1 MIYADVTGYGDNGPD
16 ADLPGFDFTAY
27 WARSGLLALT
37 ARRGAPPTCP
47 VAGSGDHATAVG
59 LFSAIVTGLYR
70 RERTGKGSYVTTSLL
85 AEGVWS
91 AGVMNAAAL
100 CDARFFPL
108 HDRKNPPNATIN
120 VYRTSDDQWLVLGI
134 DARQARRRWP
144 KESVART
151 CCRTRGS
158 ATPAKLAAN
167 MAQLTAILD
176 EAFGAQPMA
185 HWHDV
190 LERAHITF
198 GVVMEPAEVVK
209 DPQLRANDIVVPI
222 EGAGG
227 KLTSTISSP
236 IQVHGVAKVPAKRA
250 RKSANT
256 TKRFSNSSGSM
267 PPKSRACTRAVPS
280 RVSSIQK

>member
-1 MIYADVTGYGDNGPD
+1 MY
-16 ADLPGFDFTAY
+16 
-27 WARSGLLALT
+27 
-37 ARRGAPPTCP
+37 
-47 VAGSGDHATAVG
+47 
-59 LFSAIVTGLYR
+59 SAIVMGLYQ

-85 AEGVWS
+85 AEGVW
-91 AGVMNAAAL
+91 ATGIMNSAAL

-108 HDRKNPPNATIN
+108 HDQKNPPNATIN
-120 VYRTSDDQWLVLGI
+120 LYRTADDQWLILVMTPDKLPALAKAIGRADLLTDPRFS
-134 DARQARRRWP
+134 DA
-144 KESVART
+144 T
-151 CCRTRGS
+151 
-158 ATPAKLAAN
+158 KLAAN

-176 EAFGAQPMA
+176 EAFSAQPMA

-209 DPQLRANDIVVPI
+209 DPQFRANDIVVPI

-236 IQVHGVAKVPAKRA
+236 IQMHGVAKVPAKRA

-256 TKRFSNSSGSM
+256 MRRFSNNSGSM
-267 PPKSRACTRAVPS
+267 LPKSRASARAA
-280 RVSSIQK
+280 RFRASSIPK